1 MNKSDRRLVSMIL
14 CMILT
19 IALFQQGVFAA
30 EAVSDMYSEVPEIS
44 ADEGS
49 FPESYSIDDGEERDE
64 SGSEEIAEAGDV
76 EVPEEAASSEEIAE
90 AVEEEVPEEIADGEV
105 ESPDEIIDESAED
118 LSETQFEESL
128 TEAEE
133 DFTESPDEETA
144 EVLFNPYVFSEDGEA
159 ESVTIQ
165 SALAGASAKEKFE
178 ATPEPPRSLSGN
190 GTFVVAPPKLLSV
203 STYNTSNIL
212 TFSDD
217 MTGVSAYRIYILC
230 EDDPGNDEA
239 EQMIVGSK
247 TYYIDV
253 GPITI
258 PSSDVSNMT
267 VDNGSICRMIE
278 IETDY
283 AYGGPNYLFGLS
295 SIHMGQ
301 ESGISNLLSGNSE
314 YQEEPVIPAA
324 PVIDTINITSYG
336 KDLINATV
344 SFKSTGMGSFRVE
357 VFGLSENKPLN
368 GTIHTEDVSGKIYYV
383 RAEGVGYSNKLINT
397 TSFEGPRQ
405 LLPLQLNITNGP
417 LTNGE
422 ALYFGAK
429 TVRDIPGG
437 SFSSSNFSNLKE
449 VTVSNGET
457 IPDPS
462 PKPQPKPAST
472 DRPMKNCSVILPS
485 QSYVYTGKPIMPLPT
500 VKYKSSTLTSGTHYT
515 VQYLNNVKA
524 GTASIV
530 ITGKGIYKN
539 SITKTFTI
547 KKATDTISAAPTF
560 NCTTAKKKKTYKLSA
575 STIGGKLSFTSSNKK
590 IPVDANGKITVPK
603 NYMGQAIIT
612 VTSAATANCEK
623 SSKKITVNVNPKKTK
638 ISKAKNLKK
647 LKASVK
653 WKKGMPKKISGY
665 QICYSTDKNFKEDVK
680 TVTIK
685 GRKKAS
691 KIIKNLTKGK
701 TYYFRIRTYKKTG
714 GVRLVSAWSKKKK
727 VKIKK

>member
-44 ADEGS
+44 TDEGS

-324 PVIDTINITSYG
+324 PVIDTIDITSN
-336 KDLINATV
+336 KTTINAEIG
-344 SFKSTGMGSFRVE
+344 FKSTGTGRFDVE
-357 VFGLSENKPLN
+357 VFGLSRDESPTGPVHIEEIN
-368 GTIHTEDVSGKIYYV
+368 GIPYYV
-383 RAEGVGYSNKLINT
+383 RAAGIGHSNQISNMTTVDGMCQKLK
-397 TSFEGPRQ
+397 
-405 LLPLQLNITNGP
+405 LQLNITNGP
-417 LTNGE
+417 LKKGE
-422 ALYFGAK
+422 ALYFAARIL
-429 TVRDIPGG
+429 RDIPGG
-437 SFSSSNFSNLKE
+437 SPSGSEFSNLKE

-462 PKPQPKPAST
+462 PKPQPKPTST

-485 QSYVYTGKPIMPLPT
+485 QSYVYTGKPITPLPT

-524 GTASIV
+524 GTARIV

-575 STIGGKLSFTSSNKK
+575 STIGGKLSFTSNNKK

-653 WKKGMPKKISGY
+653 WKKGIPKKISGY

>member
-1 MNKSDRRLVSMIL
+1 MVSMIL

-49 FPESYSIDDGEERDE
+49 FPESYSIDDGEEWDE
-64 SGSEEIAEAGDV
+64 SGSEEIAY
-76 EVPEEAASSEEIAE
+76 

-144 EVLFNPYVFSEDGEA
+144 GVLFNPYVFSEDGEA

-190 GTFVVAPPKLLSV
+190 GTFV
-203 STYNTSNIL
+203 
-212 TFSDD
+212 
-217 MTGVSAYRIYILC
+217 
-230 EDDPGNDEA
+230 
-239 EQMIVGSK
+239 
-247 TYYIDV
+247 
-253 GPITI
+253 
-258 PSSDVSNMT
+258 
-267 VDNGSICRMIE
+267 
-278 IETDY
+278 
-283 AYGGPNYLFGLS
+283 
-295 SIHMGQ
+295 
-301 ESGISNLLSGNSE
+301 
-314 YQEEPVIPAA
+314 EEPVIPAA

-344 SFKSTGMGSFRVE
+344 NFKSTGMGSFRVE

-368 GTIHTEDVSGKIYYV
+368 GTIHTENVSGKIYYV
-383 RAEGVGYSNKLINT
+383 RAEGVGYSSELINT
-397 TSFEGPRQ
+397 TSHQ

-437 SFSSSNFSNLKE
+437 SYSSSNFSNLKE

-462 PKPQPKPAST
+462 PKPQPKPTST
-472 DRPMKNCSVILPS
+472 DRPMKTCSVILPS

-500 VKYKSSTLTSGTHYT
+500 VKYKSSTLTCGTHYT
-515 VQYLNNVKA
+515 VKYLNNVNA

-539 SITKTFTI
+539 SVMKTFTI

-603 NYMGQAIIT
+603 NYMGQAVIT

-638 ISKAKNLKK
+638 ITKAKNLKK

-665 QICYSTDKNFKEDVK
+665 QLCYSTDKNFKEDVK

-685 GRKKAS
+685 RRKKAS

-714 GVRLVSAWSKKKK
+714 GIRLVSAWSKKKK

>member
-1 MNKSDRRLVSMIL
+1 
-14 CMILT
+14 
-19 IALFQQGVFAA
+19 
-30 EAVSDMYSEVPEIS
+30 
-44 ADEGS
+44 
-49 FPESYSIDDGEERDE
+49 
-64 SGSEEIAEAGDV
+64 
-76 EVPEEAASSEEIAE
+76 
-90 AVEEEVPEEIADGEV
+90 
-105 ESPDEIIDESAED
+105 
-118 LSETQFEESL
+118 
-128 TEAEE
+128 
-133 DFTESPDEETA
+133 
-144 EVLFNPYVFSEDGEA
+144 
-159 ESVTIQ
+159 
-165 SALAGASAKEKFE
+165 
-178 ATPEPPRSLSGN
+178 
-190 GTFVVAPPKLLSV
+190 
-203 STYNTSNIL
+203 
-212 TFSDD
+212 
-217 MTGVSAYRIYILC
+217 
-230 EDDPGNDEA
+230 
-239 EQMIVGSK
+239 
-247 TYYIDV
+247 
-253 GPITI
+253 
-258 PSSDVSNMT
+258 
-267 VDNGSICRMIE
+267 
-278 IETDY
+278 
-283 AYGGPNYLFGLS
+283 
-295 SIHMGQ
+295 
-301 ESGISNLLSGNSE
+301 
-314 YQEEPVIPAA
+314 
-324 PVIDTINITSYG
+324 
-336 KDLINATV
+336 
-344 SFKSTGMGSFRVE
+344 
-357 VFGLSENKPLN
+357 
-368 GTIHTEDVSGKIYYV
+368 
-383 RAEGVGYSNKLINT
+383 
-397 TSFEGPRQ
+397 
-405 LLPLQLNITNGP
+405 
-417 LTNGE
+417 
-422 ALYFGAK
+422 
-429 TVRDIPGG
+429 
-437 SFSSSNFSNLKE
+437 
-449 VTVSNGET
+449 
-457 IPDPS
+457 
-462 PKPQPKPAST
+462 
-472 DRPMKNCSVILPS
+472 MKNCSVILPS

-638 ISKAKNLKK
+638 ISKARNLKK